1 MFFSLRF
8 QSQLRRTR
16 PRLLRQLEKSIVE
29 TIENFGGEVRTEQK
43 LIAASF
49 DDTGIGFALDM
60 LCVLEN
66 MGKALKKASSEL
78 YGHICVLGRDMDE
91 EDAPVLARGLPSDL
105 WGTGIWCD
113 PVLRKF
119 LEPLVDFDDPL
130 SLPDYQKPFL
140 GYAQVKKIK
149 ESLTS
154 SDEENGFWND
164 NAEKIN
170 QSLKQG
176 ALRNTV
182 VVGAE
187 FIGKREGLHR
197 YCADSMGNFPPLVI
211 RFGHGNAVTCI
222 GDALSPEIKQI
233 LAPREAEKL
242 AAMAEPFFRER
253 LREGVSDFL
262 VKQGEKFFHSLI
274 EAYQTA
280 ADEAK
285 VHPVVVLENLQ
296 ASDSSARLI
305 VSGVYLHSPNSLYFY
320 GTCTNMKSLKPW
332 EGIFPRIVKFSPEK
346 KNWPLPDIP
355 FDLWEM
361 IYACILFGRFFPGY
375 LFPRLFAEEGKNPAM
390 IEKTFAL
397 LSALHLIGGLSDPS
411 PRFPNLASCAENI
424 LGEKAE
430 RIRKTVRNRLMAWVD
445 SGRIKPCFRLLEA
458 LSVLGGGGSE
468 ALMVEAVYGDVINGT
483 YGGIEKAIEDG
494 SLAPV
499 VGESR
504 AFPLTC
510 IFKTQ
515 KALSHDSR
523 EDVVKTFAEP
533 FSINTLHSDFRAR
546 IFASQVSYNLSICD
560 VDTAA
565 ALVKEAMLIAQG
577 ENAGRDLAHIYRL
590 FSLVSFTRRQ
600 LSDAIDYFSFAA
612 EDAGKTGNTAEL
624 ALISYYS
631 AAAHFIFGNIS
642 KAERL
647 ARQAES
653 AALAALLPDWADR
666 CWFLRGR
673 FHFEAGRYQEAL
685 DIFKSLET
693 DYYGSAPEGFVQTV
707 AAWIYRSNVY
717 LHHTRFAGK
726 ISTGSF
732 SGRDFS
738 EAGECYDRRLFE
750 LEAAYLSGDYQRT
763 LELAQDRNTTLTGD
777 RFLYI
782 EQPDWR
788 SGFAQCELL
797 LFPLKD
803 LWDRM
808 FLTYRALALCHLVN
822 GEQGE
827 KEEAIREMR
836 RIMRDELPDTDP
848 NDAFYFYSYY
858 RVLKRSGAP
867 EVDMNTAIS
876 LAFKRLQRRASR
888 IDDTQTKRSFLSF
901 HYWNGALE
909 AAAREHKLI

>member
-8 QSQLRRTR
+8 QSQLKRTR
-16 PRLLRQLEKSIVE
+16 PKLLRQLEKSIIE
-29 TIENFGGEVRTEQK
+29 NIENFGGDVKTEHK
-43 LIAASF
+43 FIGASF
-49 DDTGIGFALDM
+49 DDTSIGFTMDM
-60 LCVLEN
+60 LCILEN
-66 MGKALKKASSEL
+66 MGKALEKASSEL

-91 EDAPVLARGLPSDL
+91 EDVPVLARGLPSDL

-113 PVLRKF
+113 SELRKF

-130 SLPDYQKPFL
+130 SRPDYQKPFL

-154 SDEENGFWND
+154 SGEENGSWND
-164 NAEKIN
+164 NSEKIN
-170 QSLKQG
+170 QYLKQG
-176 ALRNTV
+176 AWQNTAII
-182 VVGAE
+182 GAE
-187 FIGKREGLHR
+187 FIGKREGLYR
-197 YCADSMGNFPPLVI
+197 YCTDSMGNFPPLVI

-222 GDALSPEIKQI
+222 SDALTPEIKQI
-233 LAPREAEKL
+233 LASGEGEKL
-242 AAMAEPFFRER
+242 AEMAEPFFRER
-253 LREGVSDFL
+253 LREEVSDFL
-262 VKQGEKFFHSLI
+262 VKQGEKFFRSLI
-274 EAYQTA
+274 EAYQA
-280 ADEAK
+280 AANRVE

-296 ASDSSARLI
+296 AADSSARLI
-305 VSGVYLHSPNSLYFY
+305 VSGAYLLFRSRSSLYFY
-320 GTCTNMKSLKPW
+320 GTCTDMKSLKPW
-332 EGIFPRIVKFSPEK
+332 EEIFPRIIKFSPEK
-346 KNWPLPDIP
+346 KSRPLLSDIP
-355 FDLWEM
+355 LDLWEM
-361 IYACILFGRFFPGY
+361 IYACILFGHFFPGY

-411 PRFPNLASCAENI
+411 PRFPNLASRAENI

-445 SGRIKPCFRLLEA
+445 SGRIRPCFRLLEA
-458 LSVLGGGGSE
+458 LSALGGGGSE
-468 ALMVEAVYGDVINGT
+468 ALMIEAVYGDVINGT
-483 YGGIEKAIEDG
+483 YGGIEKAVEDG

-504 AFPLTC
+504 AVPLTC

-515 KALSHDSR
+515 KALSCGSR
-523 EDVVKTFAEP
+523 EEVVKTFAEP

-546 IFASQVSYNLSICD
+546 IFASQASYNLSVCD
-560 VDTAA
+560 VDAAA

-590 FSLVSFTRRQ
+590 FSLVNFTKRQ
-600 LSDAIDYFSFAA
+600 LSDAIDYLSFAT

-631 AAAHFIFGNIS
+631 AAVHFIFGNIS

-647 ARQAES
+647 ARQAEET
-653 AALAALLPDWADR
+653 ALAALWPDWADR

-673 FHFEAGRYQEAL
+673 LHFEAGRYQEAL

-693 DYYGSAPEGFVQTV
+693 DYYGSAPEGFAQTV
-707 AAWIYRSNVY
+707 AAWIYRSSVY
-717 LHHTRFAGK
+717 LHNTRSAGK
-726 ISTGSF
+726 IP
-732 SGRDFS
+732 

-750 LEAAYLSGDYQRT
+750 LEEAYLSGDYRRT
-763 LELAQDRNTTLTGD
+763 LELALGQNNTLTKD

-808 FLTYRALALCHLVN
+808 FLTYRALALCHLAN

-827 KEEAIREMR
+827 KEEVIREMR

-848 NDAFYFYSYY
+848 NDAFYLYSYY

-909 AAAREHKLI
+909 VAAKEHKLI